1 MPLTADDRA
10 AINEL
15 LASYAWAM
23 ADKDWSAWRATL
35 TADATVD
42 YTTAGGVAGTADEA
56 MAWLE
61 QTMAGFDVTMSAVG
75 NTVIDDVTGTGDTG
89 SDADRASVR
98 SLYRMVMRIPGDAP
112 TYLEASGWYRDT
124 VVRTSDGWRIADRF
138 EQMLYVR
145 PT

>member
-1 MPLTADDRA
+1 MSLNAEDRA
-10 AINEL
+10 EINEL
-15 LASYAWAM
+15 LSRYAWAM
-23 ADKDWSAWRATL
+23 ADKDWTAWRATL
-35 TADATVD
+35 SPDATVD

-61 QTMAGFDVTMSAVG
+61 QTMGGFDVTMSAVG
-75 NTVIDDVTGTGDTG
+75 NAVIDPTDNDDDT
-89 SDADRASVR
+89 ATVR
-98 SLYRMVMRIPGDAP
+98 SLYRMVMRIPGEPP

-124 VVRTSDGWRIADRF
+124 VVRTADGWRIADRF

>member
-1 MPLTADDRA
+1 MSLNAEDRA
-10 AINEL
+10 EINEL
-15 LASYAWAM
+15 LSRYAWAM
-23 ADKDWSAWRATL
+23 ADKDWTAWRATL
-35 TADATVD
+35 SPDATVD

-61 QTMAGFDVTMSAVG
+61 QTMGGFDVTMSAVG
-75 NTVIDDVTGTGDTG
+75 NAVIDPTDNDGDT
-89 SDADRASVR
+89 ASVR
-98 SLYRMVMRIPGDAP
+98 SLYRMVMRIPGDPP

-124 VVRTSDGWRIADRF
+124 VVRTGGGWRIADRF

>member
-1 MPLTADDRA
+1 MSLNAEDRA
-10 AINEL
+10 EINEL
-15 LASYAWAM
+15 LSRYAWAM
-23 ADKDWSAWRATL
+23 ADKDWTAWRATL
-35 TADATVD
+35 SPDATVD

-61 QTMAGFDVTMSAVG
+61 QTMGGFDATMSAVG
-75 NTVIDDVTGTGDTG
+75 NAVIDPTDNDDDT
-89 SDADRASVR
+89 ASVR
-98 SLYRMVMRIPGDAP
+98 SLYRMVMRIPGEPP

-124 VVRTSDGWRIADRF
+124 VVRTADGWRIADRF

>member
-1 MPLTADDRA
+1 MPVTADDRA
-10 AINEL
+10 GINEL
-15 LASYAWAM
+15 LARYAWAM
-23 ADKDWSAWRATL
+23 ADRDWTAWRATL

-61 QTMAGFDVTMSAVG
+61 QTMGGFDVAMSAVG
-75 NTVIDDVTGTGDTG
+75 NAVIDDRGAGANGDD
-89 SDADRASVR
+89 SASVR

-112 TYLEASGWYRDT
+112 TYLEASGWYIDT
-124 VVRTSDGWRIADRF
+124 VVRTSEGWRLADRF
-138 EQMLYVR
+138 EQMLFVR

>member
-10 AINEL
+10 EINEL
-15 LASYAWAM
+15 LSRYAWAM
-23 ADKDWSAWRATL
+23 ADKDWTAWRATL

-61 QTMAGFDVTMSAVG
+61 QTMGGFDVAMSAVG
-75 NTVIDDVTGTGDTG
+75 NAVITDTSDSVAGESAG
-89 SDADRASVR
+89 SAGVR

-112 TYLEASGWYRDT
+112 TYLEASGWYNDT
-124 VVRTSDGWRIADRF
+124 VVRTDDGWRIATRF

>member
-1 MPLTADDRA
+1 MSLNAEDRA
-10 AINEL
+10 EINEL
-15 LASYAWAM
+15 LSRYAWAM
-23 ADKDWSAWRATL
+23 ADKDWTAWRATL
-35 TADATVD
+35 SPDATVD

-61 QTMAGFDVTMSAVG
+61 QTMGGFDVTMSAVG
-75 NTVIDDVTGTGDTG
+75 NAVIDPTDNDDGT
-89 SDADRASVR
+89 ASVR
-98 SLYRMVMRIPGDAP
+98 SLYRMVMRIPGDPP

-124 VVRTSDGWRIADRF
+124 VVRTGDGWRIADRF

>member
-1 MPLTADDRA
+1 MSLNAEDRA
-10 AINEL
+10 GINEL
-15 LASYAWAM
+15 LSRYAWAM
-23 ADKDWSAWRATL
+23 ADKDWTAWRATL
-35 TADATVD
+35 TSDATVD

-61 QTMAGFDVTMSAVG
+61 QTMGGFDITMSAVG
-75 NTVIDDVTGTGDTG
+75 NAVIEPTDNDDDT
-89 SDADRASVR
+89 ANVR
-98 SLYRMVMRIPGDAP
+98 SLYRMVMRIPGEPP

-124 VVRTSDGWRIADRF
+124 VVRSANGWRIADRF

>member
-1 MPLTADDRA
+1 MSLNAEDRA
-10 AINEL
+10 EINEL
-15 LASYAWAM
+15 LSRYAWAM
-23 ADKDWSAWRATL
+23 ADKDWTAWRATL
-35 TADATVD
+35 TPDATVD

-61 QTMAGFDVTMSAVG
+61 QTMGGFDVTMSAVG
-75 NTVIDDVTGTGDTG
+75 NAVIDPTDNDDDTAG
-89 SDADRASVR
+89 VR
-98 SLYRMVMRIPGDAP
+98 SLYRMVMRIPGDTP

-124 VVRTSDGWRIADRF
+124 VVRTADGWRIADRF

>member
-10 AINEL
+10 EINEL
-15 LASYAWAM
+15 LSRYAWAM
-23 ADKDWSAWRATL
+23 ADKDWAAWRATL
-35 TADATVD
+35 TPEATVD

-61 QTMAGFDVTMSAVG
+61 QTMGGFDVAMSAVG
-75 NTVIDDVTGTGDTG
+75 NAVIDDTGADANGADTAG
-89 SDADRASVR
+89 VR
-98 SLYRMVMRIPGDAP
+98 SLYRMVMRIPGDTP

-124 VVRTSDGWRIADRF
+124 VVRTTDGWQIADRF

>member
-1 MPLTADDRA
+1 MSLNAEDRA
-10 AINEL
+10 EINEL
-15 LASYAWAM
+15 LSRYAWAM
-23 ADKDWSAWRATL
+23 ADKDWTAWRATL
-35 TADATVD
+35 SPDATVD

-61 QTMAGFDVTMSAVG
+61 QTMGGFDVTMSAVG
-75 NTVIDDVTGTGDTG
+75 NAVIDPTDNDDDT
-89 SDADRASVR
+89 ASVR
-98 SLYRMVMRIPGDAP
+98 SLYRMVMRIPGDPP

-124 VVRTSDGWRIADRF
+124 VVRTGGGWRIADRF

>member
-1 MPLTADDRA
+1 MPLNAEDRA
-10 AINEL
+10 EINEL
-15 LASYAWAM
+15 LSRYAWAM
-23 ADKDWSAWRATL
+23 ADKDWTAWRATL
-35 TADATVD
+35 TPDATVD

-61 QTMAGFDVTMSAVG
+61 QTMGGFDVAMSAVG
-75 NTVIDDVTGTGDTG
+75 NAVIDNTS
-89 SDADRASVR
+89 SDPNSHDSASVR
-98 SLYRMVMRIPGDAP
+98 SLYRMVMRIPGEPP

-124 VVRTSDGWRIADRF
+124 VVRTGDGWRIADRF

>member
-1 MPLTADDRA
+1 MSLNAEDRA
-10 AINEL
+10 EINEL
-15 LASYAWAM
+15 LSRYAWAM
-23 ADKDWSAWRATL
+23 ADKDWAAWRATL
-35 TADATVD
+35 TPGAMVD

-61 QTMAGFDVTMSAVG
+61 QTMGGFDVTMSAVG
-75 NTVIDDVTGTGDTG
+75 NAVIDPTDNDDDTAG
-89 SDADRASVR
+89 VR
-98 SLYRMVMRIPGDAP
+98 SLYRMVMRIPGDTP

-124 VVRTSDGWRIADRF
+124 VVRTADGWRIADRF

>member
-1 MPLTADDRA
+1 MPLTANDRA
-10 AINEL
+10 EINEL
-15 LASYAWAM
+15 LSRYAWAM
-23 ADKDWSAWRATL
+23 ADKDWAAWRATL

-61 QTMAGFDVTMSAVG
+61 QTMGGFDVAMSAVG
-75 NTVIDDVTGTGDTG
+75 NAVIDDTGPDANGADTAG
-89 SDADRASVR
+89 VR
-98 SLYRMVMRIPGDAP
+98 SLYRMVMRIPGDTP

-124 VVRTSDGWRIADRF
+124 VVRTSEGWRIADRF